1 MRSVPLPIGAE
12 LGLVPDPVE
21 ETILIVSHSPW
32 SAIQLPRAIE
42 RARRNVVVAEDAAS
56 AIRRV
61 TEDLPD
67 IVLLDEPESEPPGF
81 DVLAAIRQCSP
92 VPVIVLSAND
102 DEAAKVSALDR
113 GADEYVTTPCGER
126 ELRSRVDAVLRRSRM
141 PAPMPKTCLVV
152 DDYLQIDFSRREVF
166 VGGRR
171 VSLRPT
177 EYRLLYHLVNNA
189 GRVLTHETLLAKVW
203 GYEYR
208 TEEHYVRLYVTY
220 LRQKI
225 EPDPRRPRYI
235 LNERGLGY
243 RFRDLG
249 KTDPDPHFLATA
261 ASGN

>member
-1 MRSVPLPIGAE
+1 MPDVAE
-12 LGLVPDPVE
+12 LARVNGPVE
-21 ETILIVSHSPW
+21 ESVLVVTRSPW
-32 SAIQLPRAIE
+32 SAARLPATLEQAGRS
-42 RARRNVVVAEDAAS
+42 VAVADDAAV
-56 AIRRV
+56 AIRRL

-67 IVLLDEPESEPPGF
+67 LVLLDEPEDEPPGF
-81 DVLAAIRQCSP
+81 DLLAAIRQCSP

-102 DEAAKVSALDR
+102 DEEAKVSALDQ
-113 GADEYVTTPCGER
+113 GADEYVTKPCGER
-126 ELRSRVDAVLRRSRM
+126 ELRSRVQAVLRRSRM
-141 PAPMPKTCLVV
+141 PSPTPKTCFEV
-152 DDYLQIDFSRREVF
+152 DDYLQIDFSRREVI
-166 VGGRR
+166 VDGRR
-171 VSLRPT
+171 VALRPT

-243 RFRDLG
+243 RFRDLARSR
-249 KTDPDPHFLATA
+249 PDVGLLAAA
-261 ASGN
+261 ASGQ